1 MPRAMFTA
9 VACALFPMVSA
20 AYASEPPPPRPAAKA
35 AAAVAVLL
43 EGRVQ
48 ADGPDDALRQALL
61 RAYTETKGAPF
72 VVGIAA
78 PGEQTREGAAG
89 DEPDG
94 GGPQPSAPVT
104 DRVQAD
110 EVGSSGKSSGKFSGK
125 DGREGSAVASL
136 ESLKAPLDQILEAA
150 FLVTPRLLEDRA
162 VRLELGPWLVHPSR
176 PAPAAWWST
185 TVDFS
190 VAELL
195 AAAERGA
202 EQGAARTKS
211 PEWTTALL
219 GRSASLADIGRLHAR
234 SVGHMRAPREEV
246 AADSQAVAAGATPSA
261 SPPSSSGKPHRHP
274 FVVHLGTS
282 SALEIMV
289 WIQSL
294 DAAQRSLR
302 ATEGAD
308 ALEKVKEA
316 DRMVADLR
324 ALLRALRADGLLRRL
339 DERVPPRAGGGA
351 SLCASPDWPTDAWEL
366 LGAVERGRERLA
378 RIRSELLRLA
388 AGVVAKHGLPP
399 EVLERLEERM
409 EMLAAQL
416 PPNLE
421 WTGRIEREVREH
433 LEDLMDPTE
442 TGRIAQAE
450 KFHDVT
456 YEGPYDL
463 RPAVIGGGPRE
474 DVVGGR
480 MLANRAGWDI
490 YGYLWSGKDALLPS
504 EQSTLA
510 AQHGAILSEFRTI
523 AETYQISDSLRE
535 RLGGDLN
542 SMLADPWRPWV
553 RFPLEEEAFVSEVFD
568 RVREDLEFELRGLA
582 GESRLPRN
590 WHISW
595 LGVIDSG
602 FTMGPNS
609 WVTRARNQ
617 PFFDC
622 VPFYSNGVGLA
633 SKR

>member
-1 MPRAMFTA
+1 VPRAMFTA

-20 AYASEPPPPRPAAKA
+20 AYAAEPPPPRAAAKPSA
-35 AAAVAVLL
+35 PVAVLL

-78 PGEQTREGAAG
+78 PGEPARDGAAAK
-89 DEPDG
+89 ERDG
-94 GGPQPSAPVT
+94 GGPQPSAPAA

-110 EVGSSGKSSGKFSGK
+110 EVGSSGEN
-125 DGREGSAVASL
+125 GRGTSAGDSL
-136 ESLKAPLDQILEAA
+136 ESLKAPIEQILEAA
-150 FLVTPRLLEDRA
+150 FLVTPRLLEDRS

-176 PAPAAWWST
+176 PAPADWWST

-190 VAELL
+190 GAEL
-195 AAAERGA
+195 AAAA
-202 EQGAARTKS
+202 ESGVKEGAARTKS
-211 PEWTTALL
+211 AEWTKALL
-219 GRSASLADIGRLHAR
+219 GRSAALADIGRLHAQ
-234 SVGHMRAPREEV
+234 SVGHMRAAREEI
-246 AADSQAVAAGATPSA
+246 AADSEAVGVGAAPSA
-261 SPPSSSGKPHRHP
+261 GPPSSAANPHRHP

-282 SALEIMV
+282 SALEIVV

-339 DERVPPRAGGGA
+339 DERVPPRADAGA

-388 AGVVAKHGLPP
+388 AGVVAMHGLPP
-399 EVLERLEERM
+399 EVLERLEERI

-421 WTGRIEREVREH
+421 WTGRIEREVRAH
-433 LEDLMDPTE
+433 LEDLMDPTAA
-442 TGRIAQAE
+442 GRIAQAE
-450 KFHDVT
+450 QFHDFT

-463 RPAVIGGGPRE
+463 RPAVIGGGPPE

-504 EQSTLA
+504 EQLTLA
-510 AQHGAILSEFRTI
+510 AQHGAILSEFHTI
-523 AETYQISDSLRE
+523 AETYQIADSIRRRIE
-535 RLGGDLN
+535 GDLH
-542 SMLADPWRPWV
+542 SMLAEPWRPWV
-553 RFPLEEEAFVSEVFD
+553 RFPLEDEAFASEVFV
-568 RVREDLEFELRGLA
+568 RVREDMEFDLRRLG
-582 GESRLPRN
+582 GESRLPGN
-590 WHISW
+590 WYFSW
-595 LGVIDSG
+595 WGVLDRA